1 MDEFL
6 HHFTY
11 CYKLAAVEALANCPE
26 DNAMTGYPFPRL
38 TPWNP
43 GGRRRWLV
51 AVSAKGTVPLFPI
64 RAYFI
69 FKAAASPEP
78 QKKRGNVLSRTI
90 SFGSGVI

>member
-11 CYKLAAVEALANCPE
+11 CYKLAAVEASANCPE
-26 DNAMTGYPFPRL
+26 DNAVTGYPFPRL

-51 AVSAKGTVPLFPI
+51 HFLWTITSGIQHSESCCHAVLKS
-64 RAYFI
+64 
-69 FKAAASPEP
+69 
-78 QKKRGNVLSRTI
+78 VLPHFRC
-90 SFGSGVI
+90 